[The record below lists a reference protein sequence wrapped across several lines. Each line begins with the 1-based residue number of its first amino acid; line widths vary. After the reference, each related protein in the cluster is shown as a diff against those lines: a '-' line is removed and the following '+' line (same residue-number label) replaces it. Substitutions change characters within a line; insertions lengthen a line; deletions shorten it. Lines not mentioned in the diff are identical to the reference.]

1 MNLFFR
7 TNNME
12 EGISTITKV
21 ELIDYTKE
29 GVTGRTTEYE
39 MGGDTLRV
47 TYHLSESGKLL
58 KIYIEKF

>member
-1 MNLFFR
+1 
-7 TNNME
+7 ME

-29 GVTGRTTEYE
+29 DVTGRTTEYY
-39 MGGDTLRV
+39 MDGDTLRV
-47 TYHLSESGKLL
+47 TYHLSADGKLL